1 MNPGVPDHPV
11 SLVIRDDLRRNRLTV
26 FFRLLLAIP
35 HYIWFVLWSLAVILA
50 AIVGW
55 IAALITGSLPGGL
68 HRLFCAYIRYSIHL
82 FAYLFLVANPYPAF
96 SGAPESYPIDVALPD
111 PAPQERWRTLLRLVL
126 AVPALIVST
135 ALSGGGTY
143 AWNSSNGRSAGARV
157 TGIAAIAAVL
167 GWFAS
172 LATGRMP
179 SGLRDAGGYTL
190 GYRAQL
196 LSYLLLVTERYP
208 NADPHPLLA
217 DVPPPPPHP
226 VHVVG
231 DSEDLRRSR
240 VTVLFRLPLVIP
252 LLVWLILWGIAAL
265 LALILQWFVTLVR
278 GEPASAL
285 HRFLSRFVRYS
296 FHVYAFATIA
306 ANPFPGFTGTPGVYP
321 VDLVLPQ
328 PARQDR
334 WKTLFRLFL
343 AIPAVAVQAGL
354 GVALFSAAFLTWFV
368 ALATGQAPEGLR
380 NLSVYALRYSAQVN
394 AYLNLLTDVYPHAS
408 PLEGAAPADD
418 AGVAQLVDQAA

>member
-11 SLVIRDDLRRNRLTV
+11 RFVIRDDLRRNRLTV

-50 AIVGW
+50 AIAGW
-55 IAALITGSLPGGL
+55 IAALVTGSLPGGL
-68 HRLFCAYIRYSIHL
+68 HRFFCAYIRYTIHL
-82 FAYLFLVANPYPAF
+82 FAYLFLVANPYPGF

-111 PAPQERWRTLLRLVL
+111 PAPQERWRILLRLVL

-143 AWNSSNGRSAGARV
+143 SWRSSNGRSAGARV
-157 TGIAAIAAVL
+157 TGVAAISAVL

-217 DVPPPPPHP
+217 DAEPPPPHP

-252 LLVWLILWGIAAL
+252 LLVWLLLWAIAAV
-265 LALILQWFVTLVR
+265 LALFLQWFVTLFR
-278 GEPASAL
+278 GVPASAL

-296 FHVYAFATIA
+296 FHIYAFASIA

-321 VDLVLPQ
+321 VDLMLPE
-328 PARQDR
+328 PGRQNR

-343 AIPAVAVQAGL
+343 AIPAFAVQAGL
-354 GVALFSAAFLTWFV
+354 GVALVSAAFLTWFV

-394 AYLNLLTDVYPHAS
+394 AYVNLLTDAYPHAS
-408 PLEGAAPADD
+408 PLEGAAADEA
-418 AGVAQLVDQAA
+418 AGVVQLVDQAA